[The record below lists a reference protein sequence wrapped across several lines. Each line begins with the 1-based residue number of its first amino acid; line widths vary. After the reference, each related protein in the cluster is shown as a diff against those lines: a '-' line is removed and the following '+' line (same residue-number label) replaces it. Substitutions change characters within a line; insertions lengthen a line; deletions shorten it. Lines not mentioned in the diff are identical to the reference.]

1 MTSVVQLQMQ
11 NYNLDNELKAQ
22 RQVSAKLKEE
32 VHMYRAELDKLLCD
46 KTSLL
51 TLTGNNVSTL
61 CTCVV
66 HLLLTFWAAVTTESD
81 RSGFGHYNLHSINY
95 VIYIPYS

>member
-1 MTSVVQLQMQ
+1 MHIDVHDACSWIDQKQLWPTSCVIWDVNYGFRALFVTSVVQLQMQ

-51 TLTGNNVSTL
+51 TLTGNNVSTCAL
-61 CTCVV
+61 V
-66 HLLLTFWAAVTTESD
+66 
-81 RSGFGHYNLHSINY
+81 
-95 VIYIPYS
+95 